1 MIVIQALAST
11 MLLLEASSAKYL
23 GLHIHI
29 GKGHTLGIV
38 IIAIL
43 IGKAIGE
50 DDNNFSYWCKYT
62 HGAL

>member
-1 MIVIQALAST
+1 